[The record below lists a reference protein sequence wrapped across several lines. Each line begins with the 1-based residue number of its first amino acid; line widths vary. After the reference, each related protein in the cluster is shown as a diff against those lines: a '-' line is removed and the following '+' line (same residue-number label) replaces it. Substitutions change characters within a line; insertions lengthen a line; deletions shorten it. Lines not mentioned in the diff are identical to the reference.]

1 MSHQGEVKLS
11 ALINLTEQY
20 WTRKYNLWR
29 KMSSIVGHNMSE
41 CTVSA
46 WSYKVDCYDYERQ
59 ISSDPS

>member
-1 MSHQGEVKLS
+1 MSHQGAVKLS

-29 KMSSIVGHNMSE
+29 KMGSIVGHNMSE

-46 WSYKVDCYDYERQ
+46 RSYKVDWNDYERQ